1 MKTLNPE
8 TVKANYA
15 ERDRNGKVVFYVLL
29 WKRKSITLEMFDD
42 YWRNVHGPVCA
53 RLPGQYQYWQF
64 HVAHNQASIWP
75 TLDGIDYSCPES
87 DQFDGIAELTFATE
101 NDRQTWFNASGI
113 LMDDEYNIFSKAIG
127 YNTSP
132 GNSQTYVDCISTG
145 YPNGDLGIRKFHVM
159 VKKADGVSIEAFRR
173 YMKDSFAP
181 AIVKSNFVLKFRLH
195 LFEEVDNSRPDAP
208 GVIHVELSRNQYQ
221 AAFEI
226 AFSDS
231 LDMANFFVSNEYI
244 STVPSQP
251 QYIKQISTFPERT
264 AYTFVYDGQ
273 MTLAGQRSSTVAELI
288 TNIGAIN
295 QLKKDIVSLMSGL
308 FSLSNGKHDIKSE
321 QSVLDDKVGSQ
332 TTDQN
337 SYTLER
343 IPGAAS
349 ELVTRL
355 FARGEAFDSEGFIEF
370 FTDTPVYQ
378 FGNFAPCF
386 TKAAIKQS
394 VDAFFSQVS
403 ALYHEI
409 KMMWEVGNVVFV
421 EMDVIYWRKDG
432 SVVTLPCCDIFRLE
446 GNKFSE
452 LRIFMDANPVS
463 NQTIPVPSTSS
474 VLTISQGQR
483 LTPPGVLKN
492 YFSEHDE
499 GKKRVATGFAPKW
512 ADVSSK
518 WSLAKI

>member
-1 MKTLNPE
+1 MKTLNQE
-8 TVKANYA
+8 TAQANYA
-15 ERDRNGKVVFYVLL
+15 SRDRTGKAVFYVLL
-29 WKRKSITLEMFDD
+29 WKRKGITLNMFDD

-64 HVAHNQASIWP
+64 HVAHNQGGIWP
-75 TLDGIDYSCPES
+75 TLDGIDYNYLES

-132 GNSQTYVDCISTG
+132 GNSQTYVDGISTG
-145 YPNGDLGIRKFHVM
+145 DPNGELGIPKFHVM
-159 VKKADGVSIEAFRR
+159 VKKADGVSVEAFRK

-208 GVIHVELSRNQYQ
+208 GVIHVEPPKNQYQ

-226 AFSDS
+226 AFSNF
-231 LDMANFFVSNEYI
+231 LDMANFFASDEYT
-244 STVPSQP
+244 STFKSQP
-251 QYIKQISTFPERT
+251 KYIKQINTFPERA
-264 AYTFVYDGQ
+264 AYTFVYNGQ
-273 MTLAGQRSSTVAELI
+273 LTIAGQRSCTVAELI

-295 QLKKDIVSLMSGL
+295 QLKKDVVSLMSSQ
-308 FSLSNGKHDIKSE
+308 FSLSNGKQNIKPE
-321 QSVLDDKVGSQ
+321 QSVSDNKVSSQ
-332 TTDQN
+332 TTNQKSN
-337 SYTLER
+337 MLER
-343 IPGAAS
+343 LPGTAS
-349 ELVTRL
+349 EIVTRL

-378 FGNFAPCF
+378 FGNFPPCF

-409 KMMWEVGNVVFV
+409 KMMWEVGEVVFV

-446 GNKFSE
+446 GDKFSE

-463 NQTIPVPSTSS
+463 DETIPVPSTSS

-483 LTPPGVLKN
+483 LTPPGILRK

-512 ADVSSK
+512 SDVSSK
-518 WSLAKI
+518 WSLAKV